1 MTLSNYANNIFAVQ
15 EMVNNCAMEILNAHA
30 DYEHGRSVRKQA
42 QANNDEYNELVD
54 AYNLL
59 LSKAK
64 RLAQFHREAQNNNAS
79 LQEHISTINH
89 QYNELV
95 GDNQNLYNAL
105 AQKDDEIQFLKTQL
119 KSIDQELQKSKAEVK
134 NLSETVFTFTLVNTI
149 LSTRTTA
156 LKNIMDSWEDGKIYQ
171 KQSFINA
178 LKEAAKKVD
187 FAKNQVPTT
196 TSVEA
201 FAYLENSNK
210 SLFKKLQNLSV

>member
-105 AQKDDEIQFLKTQL
+105 SQKDDEIQFLKTQL

-134 NLSETVFTFTLVNTI
+134 NLSETVFTFTLFNTI

-201 FAYLENSNK
+201 FAYLEKSNK
-210 SLFKKLQNLSV
+210 SLLKKLQNLSI

>member
-105 AQKDDEIQFLKTQL
+105 SQKDDEIQFLKTQL

>member
-1 MTLSNYANNIFAVQ
+1 
-15 EMVNNCAMEILNAHA
+15 MEILNAHA

-105 AQKDDEIQFLKTQL
+105 SQKDDEIQFLKN
-119 KSIDQELQKSKAEVK
+119 SIKKYRSGTSK
-134 NLSETVFTFTLVNTI
+134 I
-149 LSTRTTA
+149 
-156 LKNIMDSWEDGKIYQ
+156 
-171 KQSFINA
+171 QSRG
-178 LKEAAKKVD
+178 
-187 FAKNQVPTT
+187 
-196 TSVEA
+196 
-201 FAYLENSNK
+201 
-210 SLFKKLQNLSV
+210 

>member
-105 AQKDDEIQFLKTQL
+105 SQKDDEIQFLKTQL

-149 LSTRTTA
+149 FSTRTTA

>member
-1 MTLSNYANNIFAVQ
+1 MTHLNYANNVFAVQ

-105 AQKDDEIQFLKTQL
+105 SQKDDEIQFLKAQL
-119 KSIDQELQKSKAEVK
+119 KSKDQELQKSKAEVK

-196 TSVEA
+196 NSVEA

-210 SLFKKLQNLSV
+210 PLFKKLQNLSV

>member
-1 MTLSNYANNIFAVQ
+1 MTHLNYANNVFAVQ

-105 AQKDDEIQFLKTQL
+105 SQKDDEIQFLKTQL
-119 KSIDQELQKSKAEVK
+119 KSKDQELQKSKAEVK

-196 TSVEA
+196 NSVEA

-210 SLFKKLQNLSV
+210 PLFKKLQNLSV

>member
-105 AQKDDEIQFLKTQL
+105 SQKDDEIQFLKTQL

-201 FAYLENSNK
+201 FAYLEKSNK
-210 SLFKKLQNLSV
+210 SLLKKLQNLSI

>member
-15 EMVNNCAMEILNAHA
+15 EAVNNCAMEILNAHA

-59 LSKAK
+59 LSNAK
-64 RLAQFHREAQNNNAS
+64 RLAQFHSEEQNNNAS

-105 AQKDDEIQFLKTQL
+105 SQKDDEIQFLKAQL
-119 KSIDQELQKSKAEVK
+119 KSKDQELQKSKAKVK
-134 NLSETVFTFTLVNTI
+134 DLSETVFTFTLVNTI

-178 LKEAAKKVD
+178 LKEAVKKVD

-196 TSVEA
+196 NSVEA

>member
-64 RLAQFHREAQNNNAS
+64 RLAQFHLEAQNNNAS

-105 AQKDDEIQFLKTQL
+105 SQKDDEIQFLKTQL

-149 LSTRTTA
+149 FSTRTTA